1 MNFKLLI
8 ISTVIFL
15 AVDYVYLSLMKDYFN
30 TLIKK
35 IQGKNIKFNLL
46 GAIIC
51 YIFLILALN
60 YFILNEKKTPLHA
73 VILGL
78 CIYGVYESTN
88 LAIFE
93 KWDFETLIIDTLWG
107 GVLFGIVTFL
117 TQYIDKKLK

>member
-1 MNFKLLI
+1 MI
-8 ISTVIFL
+8 ISTILFIV
-15 AVDYVYLSLMKDYFN
+15 VDYFYLSFMKDHFN
-30 TLIKK
+30 TLIKN
-35 IQGKNIKFNLL
+35 IQGKKIKFNLL

-60 YFILNEKKTPLHA
+60 YFVLNEKKTPLHA

-93 KWDFETLIIDTLWG
+93 KWNFETLIIDTLWG

>member
-1 MNFKLLI
+1 MNLKLFIISTFLLLI
-8 ISTVIFL
+8 I
-15 AVDYVYLSLMKDYFN
+15 DYFYLSLMKEHFN
-30 TLIKK
+30 TLIKN
-35 IQGKNIKFNLL
+35 IQGKKMKINLL

-73 VILGL
+73 IILGL
-78 CIYGVYESTN
+78 CIYGIYGSTN
-88 LAIFE
+88 LAIFD
-93 KWDFETLIIDTLWG
+93 KWGFETLIIDTLWG

>member
-1 MNFKLLI
+1 MNFKLVF
-8 ISTVIFL
+8 ISTIIFL
-15 AVDYVYLSLMKDYFN
+15 GVDYFYLSFMKDHFN
-30 TLIKK
+30 TLIKN
-35 IQGKNIKFNLL
+35 IQGKKMKFNLM

-60 YFILNEKKTPLHA
+60 YFVLNEKKTPLHG

-93 KWDFETLIIDTLWG
+93 KWNLETLIIDTLWG

-117 TQYIDKKLK
+117 TQYLDKKLK

>member
-1 MNFKLLI
+1 MNLKLFIISTFLLLI
-8 ISTVIFL
+8 I
-15 AVDYVYLSLMKDYFN
+15 DYFYLSLMKEHFN
-30 TLIKK
+30 TLIKN
-35 IQGKNIKFNLL
+35 IQGKKMKINLL

-73 VILGL
+73 IILGL
-78 CIYGVYESTN
+78 CIYGIYESTN
-88 LAIFE
+88 LAIFD
-93 KWDFETLIIDTLWG
+93 KWGFETLIIDTLWG

>member
-1 MNFKLLI
+1 MNFKLFI
-8 ISTVIFL
+8 ISGFL
-15 AVDYVYLSLMKDYFN
+15 ILFIDYFYLSLIKNHFN
-30 TLIKK
+30 TLVKK
-35 IQGKNIKFNLL
+35 IQGNGIKFNLL
-46 GAIIC
+46 GAIIS
-51 YIFLILALN
+51 YMFLILALN
-60 YFILNEKKTPLHA
+60 YFILNEKKTPLQA

-78 CIYGVYESTN
+78 CIYGIYESTN

>member
-1 MNFKLLI
+1 MNLKLLI
-8 ISTVIFL
+8 ISTIIFL

-35 IQGKNIKFNLL
+35 IQGKKIKFNLL

-51 YIFLILALN
+51 YIFLILSLN
-60 YFILNEKKTPLHA
+60 YFVLKDKKTPLHA

-93 KWDFETLIIDTLWG
+93 KWDFETLVIDTLWG
-107 GVLFGIVTFL
+107 GVLFGTVTFL
-117 TQYIDKKLK
+117 TQFIDKKLN

>member
-1 MNFKLLI
+1 MNFRLI
-8 ISTVIFL
+8 FISTIMFL
-15 AVDYVYLSLMKDYFN
+15 VVDYFYLSFMKDYFN
-30 TLIKK
+30 TLIKN
-35 IQGKNIKFNLL
+35 IQGKKIKFNLL

-60 YFILNEKKTPLHA
+60 YFVLNEKKTPLHA

-93 KWDFETLIIDTLWG
+93 KWNLETLIIDTLWG